1 MTVNIDVDPYAFEKL
16 TEKDMLVRKAQL
28 DILEYVSST
37 INTMRESL
45 TRELIVNGVHNEEEL
60 KEQLKKIIVEQ
71 EENRIDL
78 GVGQ

>member
-45 TRELIVNGVHNEEEL
+45 TRELIVNGVHNEDEL

-71 EENRIDL
+71 EENRIDIGL
-78 GVGQ
+78 

>member
-71 EENRIDL
+71 EENRLDL
-78 GVGQ
+78 GL

>member
-71 EENRIDL
+71 EENRIDI
-78 GVGQ
+78 GI

>member
-1 MTVNIDVDPYAFEKL
+1 MTVNIDPYAFEKL
-16 TEKDMLVRKAQL
+16 TETDMLVRKAQL

-60 KEQLKKIIVEQ
+60 KEQLKKIKIEQ
-71 EENRIDL
+71 EENNISL
-78 GVGQ
+78 GL

>member
-71 EENRIDL
+71 EENRIDIGL
-78 GVGQ
+78 

>member
-71 EENRIDL
+71 EENRID
-78 GVGQ
+78 VGL